1 MFIQELLTFLFN
13 AIALGFMIIAT
24 MDFGTRLVVAYKLVS
39 IASIPPKKQPSIQQL
54 PTQLPRS
61 GIPQTLTQLPDPW
74 LLLVAENLPLLQLPS
89 TEFFK
94 GEDKAEIAS
103 KILLT
108 HEQQKH
114 LRLLLPAKAIDVS
127 NPELENLLRGVDLDK
142 LKLRQA
148 RKVAKILGIAQKV
161 NGRDQKLAF
170 LISQIRSKLQ
180 QAKAEIVEVVRQE
193 LIAC

>member
-1 MFIQELLTFLFN
+1 MSTQELLTFLFN
-13 AIALGFMIIAT
+13 AIALGFLAT
-24 MDFGTRLVVAYKLVS
+24 AAMDFGTRAVTVYKQVS
-39 IASIPPKKQPSIQQL
+39 FSSSSPLTSAQQPISESPLATIEQVL
-54 PTQLPRS
+54 P
-61 GIPQTLTQLPDPW
+61 QLPDPW
-74 LLLVAENLPLLQLPS
+74 LLPSPVEESVVLVKLVQKE
-89 TEFFK
+89 
-94 GEDKAEIAS
+94 
-103 KILLT
+103 
-108 HEQQKH
+108 QKH
-114 LRLLLPAKAIDVS
+114 LRLLPQAKAIDVS